1 MYQYTIS
8 LLALLLIVGC
18 GTTPTPLSEYPEVAV
33 FPADVQEDLSIIVD
47 FMDQSVCQYQELENS
62 DVTTCYKAFF
72 QSLAEATTAA
82 EILIPF
88 SNADRA
94 ALFGKLKPQTVQSI
108 WLESQSPDSG
118 ASVLAVSHSMKYG
131 EFLEKY
137 AAVNPT
143 AGTYY
148 ELLRSTGYV
157 ASTSFIDRLTS
168 ADDESVPLSDERMR
182 LLIAVQFLA
191 MSTQ

>member
-8 LLALLLIVGC
+8 LLALLLIVSC
-18 GTTPTPLSEYPEVAV
+18 STPPTPLSEFPEVAV

-47 FMDQSVCQYQELENS
+47 FMDQSVCQHEGLGNDDITACYQ
-62 DVTTCYKAFF
+62 AFF
-72 QSLAEATTAA
+72 QSLAEAATAA

-108 WLESQSPDSG
+108 WLESQSPNSG
-118 ASVLAVSHSMKYG
+118 ASVLAVSYSMKYG

-143 AGTYY
+143 AGTYND
-148 ELLRSTGYV
+148 LLRSTGYV
-157 ASTSFIDRLTS
+157 ASSRFIDWLTS
-168 ADDESVPLSDERMR
+168 ADGEAVPLSDERMR